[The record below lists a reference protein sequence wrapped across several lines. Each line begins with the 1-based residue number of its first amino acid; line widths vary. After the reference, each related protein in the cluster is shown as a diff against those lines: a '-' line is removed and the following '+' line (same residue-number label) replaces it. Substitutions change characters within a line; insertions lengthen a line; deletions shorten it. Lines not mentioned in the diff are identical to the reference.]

1 MPLVPAPP
9 FRVAPSQSLKFKP
22 KMSRNINTLLKIKT
36 QYKALQRTTE
46 QPTKTPARAVQGA
59 ENRPNPARFERS
71 GHKER
76 AAHTGDP
83 FKVFYFMPAAFKII
97 RTGARM
103 NNNIFTPPP
112 YIMPF
117 SLNSR
122 TSPKRLAM
130 VSSLST
136 TSKYSEQNRPPAA
149 VLL

>member
-1 MPLVPAPP
+1 MPLSLAPP
-9 FRVAPSQSLKFKP
+9 LRLAPSQALKFKYLF
-22 KMSRNINTLLKIKT
+22 SSNESILLKLKSR
-36 QYKALQRTTE
+36 YRALQRATE
-46 QPTKTPARAVQGA
+46 QRTKTHPEPFTVQKIAQTLRGS
-59 ENRPNPARFERS
+59 ERS
-71 GHKER
+71 EHKKR
-76 AAHTGDP
+76 AAHTGRP
-83 FKVFYFMPAAFKII
+83 STNLYFMPAAFKII

-103 NNNIFTPPP
+103 NNNIFTPP

-136 TSKYSEQNRPPAA
+136 MAKYSEQKRPPAA